1 MNAFEFGFFDEL
13 EKIAMRSAVDPS
25 LAQVAGRYN
34 KHGVVFGAAAGRP
47 NPTAGMGKASR
58 RDIGDSIHR
67 ANQLVSRGDGAT
79 PMLGKA
85 MSDMGDIGHR
95 SATFAQRRQLGLPAY
110 GMG

>member
-34 KHGVVFGAAAGRP
+34 KHGVVFGAAAGRQD
-47 NPTAGMGKASR
+47 PTAGMGKMGR

-67 ANQLVSRGDGAT
+67 ANQLAARGYKAG

-95 SATFAQRRQLGLPAY
+95 VAPIGLRQQAGLPAY
-110 GMG
+110 GLG